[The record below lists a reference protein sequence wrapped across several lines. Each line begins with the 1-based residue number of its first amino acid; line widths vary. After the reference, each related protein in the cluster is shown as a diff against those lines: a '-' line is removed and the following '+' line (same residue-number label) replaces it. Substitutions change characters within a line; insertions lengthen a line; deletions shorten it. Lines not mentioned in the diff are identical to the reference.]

1 MRKAGHISVRRPV
14 RDIRDREVY
23 LKGKKVYEIGVPLKA
38 SLGTLEEES

>member
-23 LKGKKVYEIGVPLKA
+23 FKGKKVYEVLKA
-38 SLGTLEEES
+38 PGKPF